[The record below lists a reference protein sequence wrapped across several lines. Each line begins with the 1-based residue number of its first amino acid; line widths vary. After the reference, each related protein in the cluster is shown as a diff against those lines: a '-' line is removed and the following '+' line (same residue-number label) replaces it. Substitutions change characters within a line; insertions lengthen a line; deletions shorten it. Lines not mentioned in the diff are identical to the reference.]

1 MSDRLATIRLF
12 IRVAR
17 TGSFSRAGRELGLSQ
32 PSASRAIAALESEI
46 GVALFTR
53 STRAVVLTDAG
64 TDYLARVEGLIAG
77 LDEAD
82 EAARGTGAL
91 RGLLRV
97 AVPSSLASREVV
109 PRLPAFITA
118 HPALGIE
125 MRVEDQRQDL
135 LREGIDVALRFGNM
149 ADSAAVAKVIAVNPR
164 LLVAAPSYLARAA
177 AVRHPHDLA
186 SHRIVLG
193 PPGTTPGAWRLEKEG
208 RAVSVSV
215 ESQLTVTSNEG
226 AVAAAVAGLGIAST
240 GYWGCR
246 IELNAG
252 TLVPVLGDWSLAAS
266 PLYAVFPAGR
276 AASAAAR
283 AFVEY
288 LSGSLG
294 QHE

>member
-1 MSDRLATIRLF
+1 MSDRLTALRLF

-32 PSASRAIAALESEI
+32 PSASRAIAALEADV

-64 TDYLARVEGLIAG
+64 TDYLARIELLIAG

-97 AVPSSLASREVV
+97 ALPTSLASREVV
-109 PRLPAFITA
+109 PRLPAFIKA
-118 HPALGIE
+118 HPALRIE
-125 MRVEDQRQDL
+125 LRVEDQRQDL
-135 LREGIDVALRFGNM
+135 LREGIDVALRFGVL
-149 ADSAAVAKVIAVNPR
+149 ADSSAVARLVGVNPR
-164 LLVAAPSYLARAA
+164 LLAAAPSYLADAGA
-177 AVRHPHDLA
+177 LAHPDDLA
-186 SHRIVLG
+186 RHRIVLG
-193 PPGTTPGAWRLEKEG
+193 PPGITSGAWTFERDG
-208 RAVSVSV
+208 RALSVMV

-226 AVAAAVAGLGIAST
+226 AVAAAVAGLGIVST

-246 IELNAG
+246 NELDAG
-252 TLVPVLGDWSLAAS
+252 QLVPLLGDWALAPA

-276 AASAAAR
+276 AATAAAR
-283 AFVEY
+283 AFIEY
-288 LSGSLG
+288 LAQGLG
-294 QHE
+294 RHE